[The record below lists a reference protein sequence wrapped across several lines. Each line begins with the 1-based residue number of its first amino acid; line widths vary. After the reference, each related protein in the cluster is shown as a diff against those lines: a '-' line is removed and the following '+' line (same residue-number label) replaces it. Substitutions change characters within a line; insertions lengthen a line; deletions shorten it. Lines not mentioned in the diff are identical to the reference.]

1 MPTWKLVDGEGM
13 ARYQH
18 LCSACSAGK
27 AAALAAG
34 GWRLVRPGEPVSCR
48 DCVLKCRLT
57 AEGLWGAEDAVRYA
71 VCHHCP
77 ELDAC
82 ELKGR
87 YFC

>member
-1 MPTWKLVDGEGM
+1 MPTWKVVDDEGVS
-13 ARYQH
+13 RFQH
-18 LCSACSAGK
+18 LCGECSGRRSAVLVSS
-27 AAALAAG
+27 
-34 GWRLVRPGEPVSCR
+34 GWQLIRPGEPVSCR

-71 VCHHCP
+71 VCEQCP
-77 ELDAC
+77 ELAAC